1 MKLEIKDAVDKAI
14 DAMPGGYVIKPY
26 LVAHIAEVAM
36 SCFTEY
42 DEAKVHGWFREE
54 GRQEGEAF
62 GMIKLLLKQNASS
75 ETIISELMSVLNLP
89 EDEAESKLEEYL
101 GQKA

>member
-1 MKLEIKDAVDKAI
+1 
-14 DAMPGGYVIKPY
+14 
-26 LVAHIAEVAM
+26 M

-42 DEAKVHGWFREE
+42 DEAKVHGWFREEGRQE